1 MSHILNKIV
10 TKRESKSSLR
20 CPCLIPE
27 DVPIDLGVIAT
38 RIDRAWSAS
47 IYLSLDSELLLL
59 CFVPWYDLISIIL
72 AFQAKGE

>member
-1 MSHILNKIV
+1 MFV

-20 CPCLIPE
+20 YPCLIPE
-27 DVPIDLGVIAT
+27 DVPIDLRVITT

-59 CFVPWYDLISIIL
+59 CFEPWYDLISIIL
-72 AFQAKGE
+72 AFSVKEE

>member
-38 RIDRAWSAS
+38 RIDRAWRTS
-47 IYLSLDSELLLL
+47 ICQLRGNARLHL
-59 CFVPWYDLISIIL
+59 CFEPWYDLISIIL
-72 AFQAKGE
+72 AFQVKGE